1 MPLKET
7 PTPQKNGCGG
17 ICAGLLVSVTRRRV
31 ERVCHDIEKLIGPDA
46 RGVTVEV
53 DGSRC
58 GEAEPQKKK
67 EDPTEEAITWAPY
80 GSVQAKRKKN
90 VVFGDHFRLPQNE
103 GFLAL
108 NGEYARARCSSGL
121 GPY

>member
-1 MPLKET
+1 MPINLGLPK
-7 PTPQKNGCGG
+7 KMGG
-17 ICAGLLVSVTRRRV
+17 DVERKGNLPPPKMGVEEYVRDYSCDADATRRRV

-67 EDPTEEAITWAPY
+67 KSTP
-80 GSVQAKRKKN
+80 QR
-90 VVFGDHFRLPQNE
+90 RL
-103 GFLAL
+103 
-108 NGEYARARCSSGL
+108 
-121 GPY
+121 